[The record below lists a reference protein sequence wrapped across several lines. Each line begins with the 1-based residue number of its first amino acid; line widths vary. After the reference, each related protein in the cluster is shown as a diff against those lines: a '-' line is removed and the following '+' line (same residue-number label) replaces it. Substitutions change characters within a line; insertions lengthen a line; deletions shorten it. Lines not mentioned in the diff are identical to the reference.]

1 MRRAIVVDSASPTK
15 IPRLLRS
22 LVGAGLL
29 PAQTGSQTQPVD
41 GAIALVVATH
51 PHRDHIGGISQL
63 LTGFA
68 GAVSEMWEPGYY
80 HTGPDYIEM
89 MNAIES
95 QASLLYAQPTSGL
108 RRWFGNVAV
117 TVLTP
122 SIQLRNRFDT
132 YGVEVNN
139 ASISLR
145 VEFPATRVV
154 QRADDRSL
162 LDTPNTKSLILGAD
176 AQTLS
181 WSYADTDFPV
191 LAASD
196 TAAAKAIKAA
206 TGSDPF
212 RSQVLKVSHHASKH
226 GVNLELVER
235 IKPALTLVSSVAG
248 GGSYRFPH
256 TVTPGA
262 DPRGDRPD
270 DDERRRASPRLGA
283 RDLLHVRHLD
293 GGREARLV
301 RGGRRRRPADD
312 LAHARLDHRRDR
324 PVEGDALDR
333 LSRALSARAATTRPS
348 RPGCATRPCA
358 SARWARCRPR
368 TSRRRGGRSA
378 SRPMCRRTIAHAGLA
393 AVRRTRRGAVM
404 RRPPP
409 AWSTIS

>member
-1 MRRAIVVDSASPTK
+1 MAQPVPIPDSLFRPLPAGETLVDHVGPDDLVYFLCNVGDGDAQLLLLPEQAATQTGTRMRRAIVVDSASPTK
-15 IPRLLRS
+15 IPRLLQS
-22 LVGAGLL
+22 LVDAGLL
-29 PAQTGSQTQPVD
+29 PAQTGSQTQPAD

-256 TVTPGA
+256 TVSQ
-262 DPRGDRPD
+262 
-270 DDERRRASPRLGA
+270 ELI
-283 RDLLHVRHLD
+283 
-293 GGREARLV
+293 REAIDPTTTSGAAHPPDWELGIFYTSDTTTAGTKLGSFAVIVGAGQRTTWRLLDSTT
-301 RGGRRRRPADD
+301 GAID
-312 LAHARLDHRRDR
+312 L
-324 PVEGDALDR
+324 
-333 LSRALSARAATTRPS
+333 SK
-348 RPGCATRPCA
+348 ATR
-358 SARWARCRPR
+358 W
-368 TSRRRGGRSA
+368 TG
-378 SRPMCRRTIAHAGLA
+378 
-393 AVRRTRRGAVM
+393 
-404 RRPPP
+404 
-409 AWSTIS
+409 

>member
-1 MRRAIVVDSASPTK
+1 MAQPVPIPDALFTALPAGETLLDHIDPDDLVYFLCNVGDGDAQLLLLPEQAATQTGTRMRRAIVVDSASPTK

-29 PAQTGSQTQPVD
+29 PAQTGSQTQPAD

-51 PHRDHIGGISQL
+51 PHRDHIGGVSPL

-68 GAVSEMWEPGYY
+68 GAVSEVWEPGFY

-117 TVLTP
+117 IVLTP

-139 ASISLR
+139 SSISLR

-206 TGSDPF
+206 TGSDPL

-256 TVTPGA
+256 TVSQ
-262 DPRGDRPD
+262 
-270 DDERRRASPRLGA
+270 ELI
-283 RDLLHVRHLD
+283 
-293 GGREARLV
+293 REAIDPTTTSGAPHPPDWELGIFYTSDTTTAGTKLGSFAVVIGPGQRSTWRMLDATT
-301 RGGRRRRPADD
+301 GAID
-312 LAHARLDHRRDR
+312 LA
-324 PVEGDALDR
+324 
-333 LSRALSARAATTRPS
+333 T
-348 RPGCATRPCA
+348 ATR
-358 SARWARCRPR
+358 W
-368 TSRRRGGRSA
+368 TG
-378 SRPMCRRTIAHAGLA
+378 
-393 AVRRTRRGAVM
+393 
-404 RRPPP
+404 
-409 AWSTIS
+409 